1 MYSIFSHS
9 LFDENSHLHQYLSS
23 STRCDLLLS
32 MIIAI
37 IIALISDWYTNWHQW
52 ELRAML
58 GHLSSRELKLTPLM
72 ITTHTPLSII
82 FFIQD
87 DKAKDTLF
95 SQQISICLL
104 LTEQTAVS
112 NCRLA
117 FVCSLQS
124 KLQFQHFHPGKWR
137 LWMIALD
144 FLGFHKWSDILFY
157 VKRLLASHAH
167 VLGLLPAKRTF
178 EAIWRVQQL
187 RNEV

>member
-9 LFDENSHLHQYLSS
+9 LFDENSHLRQYLSS
-23 STRCDLLLS
+23 STRFDLLLS

-137 LWMIALD
+137 LWMISLD
-144 FLGFHKWSDILFY
+144 FLGF
-157 VKRLLASHAH
+157 
-167 VLGLLPAKRTF
+167 P
-178 EAIWRVQQL
+178 
-187 RNEV
+187 